1 MEKSRNT
8 CPCCKVHIICSTFK
22 GLRWAFSGSPTW
34 GIWVRQFSPSIGTPC
49 LPTSRYLFSFRKLH
63 SLNFSEINFCLF
75 LSSLSR
81 VTVTCG
87 VGRFKGE
94 KGRRTRRAKENGG
107 NAQDWRREGGRG
119 RREVSGML
127 RRERRI
133 QRREAMRRRR
143 FSCSQLTH
151 TFTRPHQQN
160 WPEVPVWEHWWHM
173 LRQNQILLSLSFSR
187 FVKFRWKSMS
197 SLFNICLTGKPMI
210 SLGDYLKGG
219 YRFFFILS

>member
-1 MEKSRNT
+1 MLQG
-8 CPCCKVHIICSTFK
+8 TFE
-22 GLRWAFSGSPTW
+22 RCNVDEYMFNVQRFEMSFSGSPTW

-63 SLNFSEINFCLF
+63 SLNFSGINFCLF
-75 LSSLSR
+75 LPSLSR

-119 RREVSGML
+119 SREVSGML

-160 WPEVPVWEHWWHM
+160 WPEVPLWEHWRHM
-173 LRQNQILLSLSFSR
+173 LRQNQILLSLSVSR
-187 FVKFRWKSMS
+187 FIKFWWKSMS
-197 SLFNICLTGKPMI
+197 SLFNICLTGRPMI
-210 SLGDYLKGG
+210 SLWDYLKGG

>member
-1 MEKSRNT
+1 MKL
-8 CPCCKVHIICSTFK
+8 KVMV
-22 GLRWAFSGSPTW
+22 AFYTLLAKDLVVCTE
-34 GIWVRQFSPSIGTPC
+34 IDLTPFQR
-49 LPTSRYLFSFRKLH
+49 PKRENKEAGVDQK
-63 SLNFSEINFCLF
+63 FSEMEEDGGVLKNKCGLQMEMVHSSHDMAYLLCTWKKGKHPRWKSPEIPAHAARVTNLRDLGQTV
-75 LSSLSR
+75 LSFHWDALPSHK

-160 WPEVPVWEHWWHM
+160 WPEVPVWEH
-173 LRQNQILLSLSFSR
+173 
-187 FVKFRWKSMS
+187 
-197 SLFNICLTGKPMI
+197 
-210 SLGDYLKGG
+210 
-219 YRFFFILS
+219 